1 MFKKIDSYL
10 LTHYPLIWNTKAL
23 WVSLASLSIHLLFY
37 LAGLFTMFSWS
48 EFTDYNPWSP
58 DFGAGMLSVALSL
71 LILVLWLFHYLKN
84 NAFKV
89 FYPLDKLY
97 LAKEFLLILFL
108 LFISTTF
115 FLTNQWGKKH
125 SGKLFSS
132 EINLVQE
139 ANTINMAMN
148 FLPTEAYHFDYSNR
162 CNEKFDIY
170 PSKNQYSDT
179 VATEYPEEE
188 TYSDE
193 PSSNRVYSYL
203 YFCYTYISE
212 SSISNQ
218 VGYWDMETRRKKA
231 DRWLKEGQK
240 DSIKQVIH
248 AYLKLHKRF
257 GLDYNLNVDKWVDGI
272 FKKAPKFEFYSDE
285 TLSSGYDY
293 AYPNASYIAYWN
305 MNTIIGNVAES
316 RVSVFQAESILA
328 WIYTALGLSIA
339 LFGFRTLGLK
349 TWFISIV
356 GTILL
361 SIFIPLFSLLV
372 LQSEELVVMGFL
384 LLLGALFVL
393 FVVAQIA
400 QRSLKTISGVVL
412 YWAILGLQVYFL
424 LIALFV
430 MELDKPDYNLP
441 YDQRELLNPTY
452 HFIQDHLMQIGYV
465 NALVGF
471 ILIFLFYIPMVYKW
485 KGIPE
490 E

>member
-1 MFKKIDSYL
+1 MFKKIDTYL

-23 WVSLASLSIHLLFY
+23 WVSLVSLSIHLLFY
-37 LAGLFTMFSWS
+37 LAGLLPIFSWS
-48 EFTDYNPWSP
+48 AFKDYNPWSP
-58 DFGAGMLSVALSL
+58 DFGTGMLSVALSL

-89 FYPLDKLY
+89 FYPLDKIY
-97 LAKEFLLILFL
+97 LIKEFLLIFFL
-108 LFISTTF
+108 LLISTTF
-115 FLTNQWGKKH
+115 FWTNQWGKTH
-125 SGKLFSS
+125 AGRFFSAK
-132 EINLVQE
+132 INLVEE

-162 CNEKFDIY
+162 CNENFTSGPIE
-170 PSKNQYSDT
+170 NQYSDT
-179 VATEYPEEE
+179 ETIEYPAEE

-193 PSSNRVYSYL
+193 PSSNRIYSYL
-203 YFCYTYISE
+203 YYCHTYISE
-212 SSISNQ
+212 SYIKSQ
-218 VGYWDMETRRKKA
+218 KGYWDMKTRRQKA
-231 DRWLKEGQK
+231 DRWLKEGHK

-248 AYLKLHKRF
+248 AYLKLHKKF

-293 AYPNASYIAYWN
+293 SYPNASYIAYWN
-305 MNTIIGNVAES
+305 MNTIIGNVAEC
-316 RVSVFQAESILA
+316 RVSVFNPEGILG
-328 WIYTALGLSIA
+328 WIYTALGLSIV
-339 LFGFRTLGLK
+339 LFGFRTLGIR
-349 TWFISIV
+349 TWFITLV
-356 GTILL
+356 GSILL
-361 SIFIPLFSLLV
+361 SIFIPLFSVLV
-372 LQSEELVVMGFL
+372 MQSEELVVMGFL
-384 LLLGALFVL
+384 LLLGAVFV
-393 FVVAQIA
+393 FFAIGQIA
-400 QRSLKTISGVVL
+400 QRSLKTFAGVVL
-412 YWAILGLQVYFL
+412 YWAILGLQAYFF

-452 HFIQDHLMQIGYV
+452 HFIQDHMMQIGYI

-471 ILIFLFYIPMVYKW
+471 VLILLFYIPMVYKW